1 MLIGYTYLL
10 ENIAYRILIKRKW
23 VRNKMSNKSA
33 VRLEHLSY
41 SYKNDDNINEEDLTI
56 NDVNFDIY
64 EGEYVALIGHN
75 GSGKSTL
82 AKLIIGLYVQLKGQ
96 IYIFDQEM
104 NDDNVY
110 ELRRNLG
117 IIFQNPDNQFIGSTV
132 RDDIAFGLENDCIDT
147 DTMKVLVDEF
157 AEKVGMKEYLDKEP
171 SNLSGG
177 QKQRVAIAGA
187 LARKPKILIMDEATA
202 MLDPKGRRDIRNLI
216 KKMKDENPGLTIIS
230 ITHDIDEAY
239 QADKVIVLNKGKV
252 FLSGTPEE
260 VFEQS
265 DKLLSIKLDIPFFH
279 KLNKELKKEGINID
293 GVGTL
298 EGLVQKL
305 CR

>member
-1 MLIGYTYLL
+1 
-10 ENIAYRILIKRKW
+10 
-23 VRNKMSNKSA
+23 MSNKSA

-202 MLDPKGRRDIRNLI
+202 MLDPKGRRNIRNLI

>member
-1 MLIGYTYLL
+1 
-10 ENIAYRILIKRKW
+10 
-23 VRNKMSNKSA
+23 MSNKSA

-147 DTMKVLVDEF
+147 DTMKILVDEF

>member
-1 MLIGYTYLL
+1 M
-10 ENIAYRILIKRKW
+10 
-23 VRNKMSNKSA
+23 MSNKSA

>member
-1 MLIGYTYLL
+1 
-10 ENIAYRILIKRKW
+10 
-23 VRNKMSNKSA
+23 MSNKSA

-279 KLNKELKKEGINID
+279 KLNKEFKKEGINID

>member
-1 MLIGYTYLL
+1 
-10 ENIAYRILIKRKW
+10 
-23 VRNKMSNKSA
+23 MSNKSA

-41 SYKNDDNINEEDLTI
+41 SYKNDDNINEEYLTI

>member
-1 MLIGYTYLL
+1 
-10 ENIAYRILIKRKW
+10 
-23 VRNKMSNKSA
+23 MSNKSA

-104 NDDNVY
+104 NDDNIY

>member
-1 MLIGYTYLL
+1 
-10 ENIAYRILIKRKW
+10 
-23 VRNKMSNKSA
+23 MSNKSA

-157 AEKVGMKEYLDKEP
+157 AEKVGMKEYLDNEP

>member
-1 MLIGYTYLL
+1 
-10 ENIAYRILIKRKW
+10 
-23 VRNKMSNKSA
+23 MSNKSA

-56 NDVNFDIY
+56 NDVSFDIY

>member
-1 MLIGYTYLL
+1 
-10 ENIAYRILIKRKW
+10 
-23 VRNKMSNKSA
+23 MSNKSA

-298 EGLVQKL
+298 EVLVQKL

>member
-1 MLIGYTYLL
+1 
-10 ENIAYRILIKRKW
+10 
-23 VRNKMSNKSA
+23 MSNKSA

-64 EGEYVALIGHN
+64 EGEYVALNGHN

>member
-1 MLIGYTYLL
+1 
-10 ENIAYRILIKRKW
+10 
-23 VRNKMSNKSA
+23 MSNKSA

-147 DTMKVLVDEF
+147 DTMKILVDEF

-239 QADKVIVLNKGKV
+239 QGDKVIVLNKGKV

-298 EGLVQKL
+298 EGLVQRL

>member
-1 MLIGYTYLL
+1 
-10 ENIAYRILIKRKW
+10 
-23 VRNKMSNKSA
+23 MSNKSA

-305 CR
+305 CL

>member
-1 MLIGYTYLL
+1 
-10 ENIAYRILIKRKW
+10 
-23 VRNKMSNKSA
+23 MSNKSA

-132 RDDIAFGLENDCIDT
+132 RDDIAFGLEND
-147 DTMKVLVDEF
+147 
-157 AEKVGMKEYLDKEP
+157 YRYRY
-171 SNLSGG
+171 N
-177 QKQRVAIAGA
+177 
-187 LARKPKILIMDEATA
+187 
-202 MLDPKGRRDIRNLI
+202 
-216 KKMKDENPGLTIIS
+216 
-230 ITHDIDEAY
+230 
-239 QADKVIVLNKGKV
+239 
-252 FLSGTPEE
+252 
-260 VFEQS
+260 
-265 DKLLSIKLDIPFFH
+265 
-279 KLNKELKKEGINID
+279 EGFS
-293 GVGTL
+293 
-298 EGLVQKL
+298 
-305 CR
+305 

>member
-1 MLIGYTYLL
+1 
-10 ENIAYRILIKRKW
+10 
-23 VRNKMSNKSA
+23 MSNKSA

-117 IIFQNPDNQFIGSTV
+117 IIFQNPDNHFIGSTV

>member
-1 MLIGYTYLL
+1 
-10 ENIAYRILIKRKW
+10 
-23 VRNKMSNKSA
+23 MSNKSA

-64 EGEYVALIGHN
+64 EGKYVALIGHN

>member
-1 MLIGYTYLL
+1 
-10 ENIAYRILIKRKW
+10 
-23 VRNKMSNKSA
+23 MSNKSA

-117 IIFQNPDNQFIGSTV
+117 IIFQNPDNQFIGSTG

>member
-1 MLIGYTYLL
+1 
-10 ENIAYRILIKRKW
+10 
-23 VRNKMSNKSA
+23 MSNKSA

-298 EGLVQKL
+298 EWLVQKL

>member
-1 MLIGYTYLL
+1 
-10 ENIAYRILIKRKW
+10 
-23 VRNKMSNKSA
+23 MSNKSA

-147 DTMKVLVDEF
+147 NTMNVLVDEF

>member
-1 MLIGYTYLL
+1 
-10 ENIAYRILIKRKW
+10 
-23 VRNKMSNKSA
+23 MSNKSA
-33 VRLEHLSY
+33 VRLEHLSF

>member
-1 MLIGYTYLL
+1 
-10 ENIAYRILIKRKW
+10 
-23 VRNKMSNKSA
+23 MSNKSA

-177 QKQRVAIAGA
+177 QKQRIAIAGA

>member
-1 MLIGYTYLL
+1 
-10 ENIAYRILIKRKW
+10 
-23 VRNKMSNKSA
+23 MSNKSA

-157 AEKVGMKEYLDKEP
+157 AEKVGMKEYL
-171 SNLSGG
+171 
-177 QKQRVAIAGA
+177 
-187 LARKPKILIMDEATA
+187 
-202 MLDPKGRRDIRNLI
+202 I

>member
-1 MLIGYTYLL
+1 
-10 ENIAYRILIKRKW
+10 
-23 VRNKMSNKSA
+23 MSNKSA

-96 IYIFDQEM
+96 IYIFDQKM

>member
-1 MLIGYTYLL
+1 
-10 ENIAYRILIKRKW
+10 
-23 VRNKMSNKSA
+23 MSNKSA

-298 EGLVQKL
+298 EGLLQKL

>member
-1 MLIGYTYLL
+1 
-10 ENIAYRILIKRKW
+10 
-23 VRNKMSNKSA
+23 MSNKSA

-104 NDDNVY
+104 NDDNAY

-216 KKMKDENPGLTIIS
+216 KKMKDENPGLTNIS

>member
-1 MLIGYTYLL
+1 
-10 ENIAYRILIKRKW
+10 
-23 VRNKMSNKSA
+23 MSNKSA

>member
-1 MLIGYTYLL
+1 
-10 ENIAYRILIKRKW
+10 
-23 VRNKMSNKSA
+23 MSNKSA

-104 NDDNVY
+104 NDDNAY

>member
-1 MLIGYTYLL
+1 
-10 ENIAYRILIKRKW
+10 
-23 VRNKMSNKSA
+23 MSNKSA

-202 MLDPKGRRDIRNLI
+202 MLDPKGRSDIRNLI

>member
-1 MLIGYTYLL
+1 
-10 ENIAYRILIKRKW
+10 
-23 VRNKMSNKSA
+23 MSNKSA

-147 DTMKVLVDEF
+147 NTMKVLVDEF

-230 ITHDIDEAY
+230 ITHDIDESY

>member
-1 MLIGYTYLL
+1 
-10 ENIAYRILIKRKW
+10 
-23 VRNKMSNKSA
+23 MSNKSA

-110 ELRRNLG
+110 ELRRILG

>member
-1 MLIGYTYLL
+1 
-10 ENIAYRILIKRKW
+10 
-23 VRNKMSNKSA
+23 MSNKSA

-82 AKLIIGLYVQLKGQ
+82 AKLIIGLYVQLKGK

>member
-1 MLIGYTYLL
+1 
-10 ENIAYRILIKRKW
+10 
-23 VRNKMSNKSA
+23 MSNKSA

-82 AKLIIGLYVQLKGQ
+82 AKLIIGLYVQLKGH

>member
-1 MLIGYTYLL
+1 
-10 ENIAYRILIKRKW
+10 
-23 VRNKMSNKSA
+23 MSNKSA

-104 NDDNVY
+104 NADNVY